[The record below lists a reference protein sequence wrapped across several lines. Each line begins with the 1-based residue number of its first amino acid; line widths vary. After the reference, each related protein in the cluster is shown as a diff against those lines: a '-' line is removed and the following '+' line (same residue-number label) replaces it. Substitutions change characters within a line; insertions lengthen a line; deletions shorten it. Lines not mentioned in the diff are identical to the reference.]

1 MAVIRRWPLGAP
13 VRFSKR
19 GGTKDSRLVQA
30 LRAGATSHGNENKL
44 EQALA
49 NQAAAA
55 AQDPAAQ
62 GQASRAVKA
71 GPFLQPRE
79 EPVNEDFGVLSGI
92 EDEDQSKS
100 KKECKN
106 VRCKPTIMQMMK
118 SYQRAEALRRHIEST
133 AKILESYQR
142 ERAKQRVE
150 ELGYPF

>member
-1 MAVIRRWPLGAP
+1 M
-13 VRFSKR
+13 
-19 GGTKDSRLVQA
+19 QA

-55 AQDPAAQ
+55 AHDPAAQ
-62 GQASRAVKA
+62 GQAARAVKA

-79 EPVNEDFGVLSGI
+79 EPANDDFGVLSGI

-100 KKECKN
+100 KKKCKN
-106 VRCKPTIMQMMK
+106 VRCKPTIMKMLK

-142 ERAKQRVE
+142 ERANQRAE
-150 ELGYPF
+150 KLGYPF